1 MGQEVVIFSKPE
13 ELIGYLDE
21 HDLLINLSHK
31 EAELLLDYME
41 GHGYC
46 IGAQDGSFI
55 RMDVNEPDGE
65 IDEYTIDEVIDIV
78 CEWNYELIQEA
89 NERRNSP
96 DDFLDFCQSQ
106 KKYEALR
113 EDEKVLDKM
122 FERTCYGKEIHE
134 LALKLADEVIQ
145 NLNSNKGIDTVIAS
159 VTEEVKQ
166 YSTDKKGKVR

>member
-21 HDLLINLSHK
+21 HDLLINLSHM
-31 EAELLLDYME
+31 EVELLLNYME

-46 IGAQDGSFI
+46 IGDQDGCFI

-65 IDEYTIDEVIDIV
+65 IDEYTIDELIDTV

-122 FERTCYGKEIHE
+122 FNRTCYGKEIHE
-134 LALKLADEVIQ
+134 LAVKLADEVIQ